1 MKPLQ
6 AAAILALVLAAFV
19 AGGMAIGT
27 TSYATGAAAD
37 GYGVAVAQ

>member
-6 AAAILALVLAAFV
+6 ATAILTVVLALFV

-37 GYGVAVAQ
+37 GYGVAAAE